1 MKTVILA
8 CKRQLLYVFF
18 LFFSSLC
25 LFAQTGNRE
34 VVAVVPFWG
43 VDETIQLEFAQE
55 VMDGINRLAGYR
67 SSLIDMTNI
76 PEDVPEGGYE
86 PNVCPSPSLTRG
98 LPYAM
103 TGEVTEDYDSGG
115 FALRVYL
122 WRMEGTRLV
131 YSDRLVAFDKETCRL
146 VLPGLLDWMF
156 SFLKDIENPFVLGGV
171 GSGGG
176 DGGGG
181 VTQVVIFAP
190 EEPSHWLHLGLRA
203 GISMKILAEP
213 GALINP
219 IPGDL
224 PMFTTMNVLNG
235 ALTLA
240 WMFPDNALFASPFGL
255 QAEVLFDWDYNWG
268 QGEEKDFNYMTLA
281 FAGVLRTHL
290 YRKGKAAI
298 TLLTGG
304 YFALAPFEN
313 DRHFTNTVK
322 VGDKRYPNGFGLT
335 AGINGGQK
343 FGPGYLYLEV
353 RWMGDF
359 FSTTYSKDD
368 NLGFKRHLVGLCIGY
383 EFGIIEKKK

>member
-1 MKTVILA
+1 MKTVISA

-18 LFFSSLC
+18 LFLPLC

-34 VVAVVPFWG
+34 VVAVIPFWG
-43 VDETIQLEFAQE
+43 VDETIQIEFAEE

-131 YSDRLVAFDKETCRL
+131 YSDRLVAFDREVCRL
-146 VLPGLLDWMF
+146 VLPGLLDWIF

-181 VTQVVIFAP
+181 VTQVIVFAP
-190 EEPSHWLHLGLRA
+190 EEPNHWLHLGLRA
-203 GISMKILAEP
+203 GISMKILTDPDPRAS
-213 GALINP
+213 LNP
-219 IPGDL
+219 IRDDL
-224 PMFTTMNVLNG
+224 PAFTTMNVANA

-255 QAEVLFDWDYNWG
+255 QAEVLFDWDFLEY
-268 QGEEKDFNYMTLA
+268 DYMSIA

-290 YRKGKAAI
+290 YRKGKASI

-304 YFALAPFEN
+304 YFALAPFDDKE
-313 DRHFTNTVK
+313 DGFTNLVM
-322 VGDKRYPNGFGLT
+322 VGEKKYPNGFGLT
-335 AGINGGQK
+335 AGISGGQK

-359 FSTTYSKDD
+359 FSNTYRKESYE
-368 NLGFKRHLVGLCIGY
+368 GFQRHLVGLCIGY
-383 EFGIIEKKK
+383 EFGIIEKKKN